1 MSFEVDC
8 VIALRVPE
16 TPQGVA
22 ILQALKKL
30 HGATPDAA
38 GLDALKAL
46 PVPAG
51 LAFSKAFKTESPQ
64 RFRLFD
70 FVARGPQ
77 AAFSLVLAVD
87 ALDTTFANLLLAFD
101 AAGCRRIEA
110 TAKADDLSRNYTCAA
125 GKVEY
130 TTERDDETLDGA
142 DSADGGGDDE

>member
-1 MSFEVDC
+1 MNMEVDV

-16 TPQGVA
+16 AQKGAV

-30 HGATPDAA
+30 HAVNPDAA

-46 PVPAG
+46 PAPAG
-51 LAFSKAFKTESPQ
+51 ALFAKALKDESPQ

-77 AAFSLVLAVD
+77 AAFSLVLTAD
-87 ALDTTFANLLLAFD
+87 ALDTTFTQLLLAFE

-110 TAKADDLSRNYTCAA
+110 TAKADELARHYTCAD
-125 GKVEY
+125 GKVEW
-130 TTERDDETLDGA
+130 TNERGDEGISDDPRDESADDE
-142 DSADGGGDDE
+142 

>member
-16 TPQGVA
+16 TPQGVV

-30 HGATPDAA
+30 HAVSPDAA
-38 GLDALKAL
+38 GIAALKGL
-46 PVPAG
+46 PAPAG
-51 LAFSKAFKTESPQ
+51 AAFAKALKSEPLE

-70 FVARGPQ
+70 FVVRGTQ
-77 AAFSLVLAVD
+77 AVFSLVLPVD

-110 TAKADDLSRNYTCAA
+110 TAKADDLARAYTCAN
-125 GKVEY
+125 GRVEFG
-130 TTERDDETLDGA
+130 TERDDEELDGA
-142 DSADGGGDDE
+142 DSDGSGDED